1 MRSATRT
8 ATRMVRLFYQHVVRY
23 ALQHKLL
30 AAVNVLSVA
39 LGAAVFLAVQIV
51 NQSATRAFEAGI
63 DVVAGRAH
71 LEARGAIPVQLWP
84 RLKNAPGCT
93 AATPVVEGMLALP
106 DYDREYLHLLGVD
119 PLTNRPFQNFKLQPA
134 PDREFDAES
143 WFGDPR
149 AVAIS
154 RQFADRHHLRLG
166 DPLRVQAGERE
177 VSLRVAF
184 YLETGEADSHFA
196 AMDIGWAQELLR
208 RPDQLTAVLFR
219 LQAPQHPENVIAAL
233 RRLLPKDVVI
243 RSPEQRAAQVA
254 YLLAG
259 FQLNLTALSLVSLLV
274 GVFLIYNTITA
285 SAVRRRAEIG
295 ILRAV
300 GGSRSFVRWLF
311 LGEAALYG
319 AAGSALGC
327 FLGVLLARALVRT
340 VAQTISNLYVLT
352 SIERLYFPG
361 WEIPLVLSLGIGSA
375 LAGAWV
381 PAQAA
386 AGLPPLKAL
395 NLQVLADERPRPR
408 LAWLAVSALL
418 FALGLLSGWL
428 AFAYNHLAGFG
439 AAFFTLAGFCALSP
453 LITYASGHRLSRWL
467 RSSHVWR
474 LAAQNLV
481 RSVQHHA
488 VTVAALA
495 SAVAMVVS
503 VSVMIFSFRVTINRW
518 IEGRLVADI
527 FVTLAQNE
535 VAGFQGT
542 VAPEFLERLRRRPE
556 VELID
561 TYRDETVTAA
571 GQRVS
576 LGVVAGSGRS
586 VPEFLG
592 GHDQEKFARF
602 RDRDAVIISEPLA
615 RRLHLRDGDQ
625 LKIVSPEGER
635 PFRIAGTYYDYT
647 KDAGVILMQR
657 ENFLRYWHREGV
669 HSVALYLR
677 PGTTP
682 QAVIDSIRQADP
694 SARFYALR
702 SNASLR
708 QLVNNIFDQ
717 TFAVTYALR
726 LVAVLVAVIGI
737 VLNLTVLVKERERE
751 LAVIRSLGARRRQVL
766 GMVLAEAALLGL
778 VAVMLGLGTG
788 CALAVVLTEVINKAF
803 FGWTIPLQLPW
814 EQLALIP
821 VLLIPVSVLGGLWP
835 AWRAANAPIIG
846 AIRE

>member
-1 MRSATRT
+1 M
-8 ATRMVRLFYQHVVRY
+8 RLFYQHVIRY

-30 AAVNVLSVA
+30 AAVNILSVA

-51 NQSATRAFEAGI
+51 NHSATRAFEAGI

-84 RLKNAPGCT
+84 RLRNVPGCT
-93 AATPVVEGMLALP
+93 AATPLVEGMLALP

-119 PLTNRPFQNFKLQPA
+119 PLTNGPFQAFKLQRA
-134 PDREFDAES
+134 PDKGFDADA
-143 WFGDPR
+143 WFGDPA

-177 VSLRVAF
+177 VTLRVSF
-184 YLETGEADSHFA
+184 YLETGDADSRFA
-196 AMDIGWAQELLR
+196 VMDIGWAQELLA
-208 RPDQLTAVLFR
+208 RPGHLTAVLFR
-219 LQAPQHPENVIAAL
+219 LQTPQHPESVVATL

-243 RSPEQRAAQVA
+243 RSPEERSAQVA

-295 ILRAV
+295 ILRSV
-300 GGSRSFVRWLF
+300 GGSRSLVRWLF

-319 AAGSALGC
+319 TAGSALGC
-327 FLGVLLARALVRT
+327 FLGVLLARGLVRT

-352 SIERLYFPG
+352 SIERLYLPV

-375 LAGAWV
+375 LVGAWV
-381 PAQAA
+381 PARAA

-395 NLQVLADERPRPR
+395 NLQVVADDQPRPR

-418 FALGLLSGWL
+418 FSLGILSSWL

-453 LITYASGHRLSRWL
+453 LVTYTSGRRLSRWL

-481 RSVQHHA
+481 RSVHHHA

-495 SAVAMVVS
+495 SAVAMLAS
-503 VSVMIFSFRVTINRW
+503 VSVMIFSFRVTVNRW
-518 IEGRLVADI
+518 VQRRLVADL
-527 FVTLAQNE
+527 FVTPAQNE
-535 VAGFQGT
+535 ITRFQT
-542 VAPEFLERLRRRPE
+542 NVAPDFLERLRRLPE
-556 VELID
+556 VASID

-571 GQRVS
+571 GKRVS
-576 LGVVAGSGRS
+576 LGVVIGSARS
-586 VPEFLG
+586 VPEFVG
-592 GHDQEKFARF
+592 GHDREKFADF
-602 RDRDAVIISEPLA
+602 LGRDTVIISEPLA
-615 RRLHLRDGDQ
+615 RRLHLRDGDP
-625 LKIVSPEGER
+625 LGIVSPDGER
-635 PFRIAGTYYDYT
+635 PFRVAGIYYDYT

-657 ENFLRYWHREGV
+657 DNFLRYWHREGV
-669 HSVALYLR
+669 HSVALYLQ
-677 PGTTP
+677 PGATAP
-682 QAVIDSIRQADP
+682 AVIDRVRQGDP
-694 SARFYALR
+694 SARFYSLR

-708 QLVNNIFDQ
+708 QLVNKIFEQ

-737 VLNLTVLVKERERE
+737 VLNLTVLVKERGRE

-814 EQLALIP
+814 DQLALIP
-821 VLLIPVSVLGGLWP
+821 ISLVPVSALGGLWP
-835 AWRAANAPIIG
+835 AWRAANAPIIS
-846 AIRE
+846 AIRG